1 MEFGLSDTTA
11 AVRWEVQERGAESSL
26 QIGEMS
32 NVCRWRP
39 VRVQQEPE
47 SVANH
52 MLGLGAIYLR
62 EKQER
67 EFTTKPV
74 ASVLV
79 RA

>member
-1 MEFGLSDTTA
+1 MK
-11 AVRWEVQERGAESSL
+11 GAESSL
-26 QIGEMS
+26 QIRELS

-39 VRVQQEPE
+39 IRVQQGPE

-67 EFTTKPV
+67 EFKTKPV

-79 RA
+79 TA